1 MRTHTTGRT
10 PPSILAISASCSRLG
25 YVFLYDGEVIDWGVS
40 EAAAGS
46 AHKAATY
53 TKLLLDTYS
62 VDIVV
67 SEEMGSASTR
77 RGSRA
82 LSLIEAVER
91 AIQGPGRVMLTQGIQ
106 ALCSTDREPMV
117 HLSAPFELLR
127 SYDDFSCD
135 NDPYGEHDFGNFEF
149 QGETCFWKIDYYAP
163 DMLSGAENPADPHKS
178 LRVLTVMSASE
189 Y

>member
-1 MRTHTTGRT
+1 M
-10 PPSILAISASCSRLG
+10 
-25 YVFLYDGEVIDWGVS
+25 DWGVS

-82 LSLIEAVER
+82 LSLMEAVER
-91 AIQGPGRVMLTQGIQ
+91 AIQGPGRVQHITRPRLQPFATKYVMAAELGKKYPVLADLVPDKPPIWLPEARNVLIFE
-106 ALCSTDREPMV
+106 ALALAEQT
-117 HLSAPFELLR
+117 
-127 SYDDFSCD
+127 
-135 NDPYGEHDFGNFEF
+135 GED
-149 QGETCFWKIDYYAP
+149 
-163 DMLSGAENPADPHKS
+163 
-178 LRVLTVMSASE
+178 AS
-189 Y
+189 